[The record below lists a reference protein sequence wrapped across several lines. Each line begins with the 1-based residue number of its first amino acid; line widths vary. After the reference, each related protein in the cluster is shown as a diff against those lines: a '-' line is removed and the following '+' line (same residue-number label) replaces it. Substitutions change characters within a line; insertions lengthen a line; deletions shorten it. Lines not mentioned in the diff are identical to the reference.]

1 MSITRCAWAGDDPLY
16 ISYHDREWG
25 VPEHDDTRLFEMI
38 VLDGAQAGLS
48 WITILRKRENY
59 RLAFDGFDAEKV
71 ARYGERKVAALLG
84 DAGIVRN
91 RMKIES
97 AIRNARVVL
106 DIRARHGSLDRFLWS
121 FVDGRPI
128 QNSWRALAEIPCE
141 SAESKAM
148 SRELRRLGCNFVGST
163 ICYAFMQAGGMVND
177 HVTTCFRHKEVL
189 RLGRGCNCVGGR

>member
-1 MSITRCAWAGDDPLY
+1 VNIKRCAWAGDDPLY
-16 ISYHDREWG
+16 VAYHDCEWG
-25 VPEHDDTRLFEMI
+25 VPEHDDRRLFEMI

-59 RLAFDGFDAEKV
+59 RRAFDGFDAEKV
-71 ARYGERKVAALLG
+71 ARYGAGKVAALLG

-128 QNSWRALAEIPCE
+128 RNEWRSLAEIPCE

-148 SRELRRLGCNFVGST
+148 SRELKRLGCNFVGPT
-163 ICYAFMQAGGMVND
+163 ICYAFMQAAGMVND
-177 HVTTCFRHKEVL
+177 HVTGCFRYRQVQRPAE
-189 RLGRGCNCVGGR
+189 